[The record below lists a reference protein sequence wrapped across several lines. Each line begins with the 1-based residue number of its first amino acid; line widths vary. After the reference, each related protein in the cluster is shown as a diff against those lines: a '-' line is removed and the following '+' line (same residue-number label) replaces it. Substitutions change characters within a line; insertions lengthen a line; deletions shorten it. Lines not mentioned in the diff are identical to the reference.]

1 VAVRRRLDPGHPFLL
16 VGDRRRPEGV
26 VFREPRASAGL
37 PLSLEREL
45 DRLPRR
51 VGEILTIA
59 GARGDALG
67 HPVAAVGGLVR
78 DVLLDRVDARTD
90 LDLVVEGRALTVA
103 QAVAR
108 ELGGKTVEHPV
119 FLTATVTLPDG
130 GRIDFA
136 TARRESYRAG
146 GALPVVERA
155 PLAEDLAR
163 RDFSLNALAIRLDG
177 RERGRLA
184 DTTGG
189 LDDLRARRI
198 RVLHPLSFVEDPT
211 RILRA
216 SRFAARL
223 GCRIDA
229 TSARLASEAARL
241 DVYRALSGDRLR
253 TELELLLAEPRPV
266 AALRE
271 AGRLGAWQLFG
282 ASAAPGRGAAR
293 LLAAALAPRALGELT
308 PDTRVG
314 LCLLALT
321 EGSAAVERWMDR
333 LSLAPGRRESVR
345 SARRD
350 APRLV
355 ARLADAREGSAAYGI
370 LGGMPEL
377 TLAWARALAGPSAG
391 RRHLDR
397 HLRSGRRIRPLAT
410 GDDVAALGVT
420 PGPEVGE
427 ILKGLRAAQASGHVR
442 SRTGALRWLE
452 GTVARGR
459 GRGEAALTRP
469 GKRGG

>member
-1 VAVRRRLDPGHPFLL
+1 
-16 VGDRRRPEGV
+16 
-26 VFREPRASAGL
+26 
-37 PLSLEREL
+37 
-45 DRLPRR
+45 
-51 VGEILTIA
+51 
-59 GARGDALG
+59 
-67 HPVAAVGGLVR
+67 
-78 DVLLDRVDARTD
+78 
-90 LDLVVEGRALTVA
+90 
-103 QAVAR
+103 
-108 ELGGKTVEHPV
+108 
-119 FLTATVTLPDG
+119 
-130 GRIDFA
+130 
-136 TARRESYRAG
+136 
-146 GALPVVERA
+146 
-155 PLAEDLAR
+155 
-163 RDFSLNALAIRLDG
+163 
-177 RERGRLA
+177 
-184 DTTGG
+184 
-189 LDDLRARRI
+189 
-198 RVLHPLSFVEDPT
+198 VLHPLSFVEDPT

-229 TSARLASEAARL
+229 TTARLASEAARL

-253 TELELLLAEPRPV
+253 TELELLLAEPRPLV
-266 AALRE
+266 ALRE

-282 ASAAPGRGAAR
+282 ASAAPGRGATR
-293 LLAAALAPRALGELT
+293 LLAAALAPRALVELT
-308 PDTRVG
+308 PDTRVA

-355 ARLADAREGSAAYGI
+355 ARLAAAREGSAAYGI

-410 GDDVAALGVT
+410 GDDVAALGVP

-427 ILKGLRAAQASGHVR
+427 ILKGLRAAQAGGHVR